1 MSFSKNGNN
10 LSLKHKL
17 TPSSLTEFQE
27 DLVKWVIRSTKYIFI
42 EVMKIF
48 ENQQGYMTF
57 SVHVFIAYTPQVKT
71 LLKKDA
77 ISE

>member
-48 ENQQGYMTF
+48 ENQ
-57 SVHVFIAYTPQVKT
+57 
-71 LLKKDA
+71 
-77 ISE
+77 